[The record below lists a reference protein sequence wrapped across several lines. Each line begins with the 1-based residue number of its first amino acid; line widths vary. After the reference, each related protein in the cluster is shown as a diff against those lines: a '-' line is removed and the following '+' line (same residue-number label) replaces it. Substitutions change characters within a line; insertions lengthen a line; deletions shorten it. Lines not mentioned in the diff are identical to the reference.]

1 LIPNMPSY
9 GGFLKYGYPNKALF
23 FFPWSRTSFGW
34 FWGNPIFNGNFRNL
48 NWRYQ
53 ILGGK
58 MGYHLM
64 GLFNILYPLII

>member
-48 NWRYQ
+48 NWR
-53 ILGGK
+53 
-58 MGYHLM
+58 HLPDYLSPM
-64 GLFNILYPLII
+64 